1 MVATAMSKRPLRDRK
16 TNFSHSSTN
25 HKNLVKIGTV
35 DAEIIGL
42 TKIVKNKN
50 RGRTEARL
58 WLGGLISGR
67 SKDSTFTPKNV
78 RISAV

>member
-25 HKNLVKIGTV
+25 HKNLAKIGTV

-42 TKIVKNKN
+42 TKIVKNKKQ
-50 RGRTEARL
+50 R
-58 WLGGLISGR
+58 
-67 SKDSTFTPKNV
+67 
-78 RISAV
+78 